1 MRINFFQTSLL
12 VACLG
17 MAAALHADNKIYL
30 LYDASCMNKH
40 ESWFTRNGVQTAGD
54 APLVQY
60 ALQSNDDNKVFLEMS
75 AERPGKLE
83 NAPKNIKK
91 CSEMRWDEA
100 LIREINQG
108 KTDVFL
114 VWPNTKG
121 YASAAVATAAIM
133 TMQGSILHYS
143 DRDFNFSI
151 DTKAP
156 FQADNLADRESDY
169 LVMKKDY
176 FEREC
181 EPIYVLHR
189 EAKKTCETATD
200 FEFSPK
206 FGIIQENTGRNASE
220 MAENQLNLYLVN
232 GESFIDA
239 LKKSCSAGAKSTYSM
254 NAPVIYSTGTT
265 SYSAAEMANLP
276 VSEIVIM
283 GQESTTTAQ
292 SVAVSQ
298 PVTYNQIDE
307 TRDKEMSAGGGY
319 RRTTFAQPTTETASI
334 SANSV
339 CANPEK
345 PGFHLVQRGD
355 NLYRIARQY
364 GLSVA
369 NLKGM
374 NGMKSDEISACAYLA
389 IDGQTPISAP
399 KPAELSVSSTVSP
412 RKVSQSTAVSKPLV
426 AGGGVKTTAAAASI
440 PKKSTA
446 QIVVSSTDFHV
457 IQSGENLTLLGEAYN
472 MTATDIAKLNGIDR
486 NTILYPGQKLR
497 MRGQK
502 MASEAPKAVEYSTPK
517 PTGATFVTGGNCY
530 HSVLE
535 GDNLSKIARFYGYT
549 LERVMRINNF
559 SDEKMMLQ
567 VGQKILVN
575 DCECNNENAPKT
587 TSAEPRAVQT
597 SLETA
602 VAPVV
607 YDYASTTIQP
617 ASVRY
622 IHRVSDGETQFSIS
636 KKYEM
641 TVERLREI
649 NNLETGGQL
658 VPGQSVIVE

>member
-1 MRINFFQTSLL
+1 
-12 VACLG
+12 
-17 MAAALHADNKIYL
+17 
-30 LYDASCMNKH
+30 
-40 ESWFTRNGVQTAGD
+40 
-54 APLVQY
+54 VQY
-60 ALQSNDDNKVFLEMS
+60 ALQTNDDNKVFLEMS
-75 AERPGKLE
+75 DERPTKLE

-91 CSEMRWDEA
+91 CSDLRWNEE
-100 LIREINQG
+100 LIREINKG
-108 KTDVFL
+108 KTDIYL
-114 VWPNTKG
+114 VWPTKTG
-121 YASAAVATAAIM
+121 YSSATVATAALM
-133 TMQGSILHYS
+133 SMQGSILNWS

-206 FGIIQENTGRNASE
+206 FGIIQENTGKTASE

-232 GESFIDA
+232 GEPFIDA
-239 LKKSCSAGAKSTYSM
+239 LKKSCSTGYQSAYAMSS
-254 NAPVIYSTGTT
+254 PVTYSTGTT
-265 SYSAAEMANLP
+265 TYSASEMANLP
-276 VSEIVIM
+276 VSEIVIL
-283 GQESTTTAQ
+283 GQESTSTAQ
-292 SVAVSQ
+292 SVVVSQ

-319 RRTTFAQPTTETASI
+319 RRTNFAEPTAVST
-334 SANSV
+334 SATTTST
-339 CANPEK
+339 CSNPEK
-345 PGFHLVQRGD
+345 QGYHLVQRGD

-369 NLKGM
+369 NLKSM
-374 NGMKSDEISACAYLA
+374 NGMKSDEISACSYLA
-389 IDGQTPISAP
+389 IDGQTSISAP
-399 KPAELSVSSTVSP
+399 KPAEFSTPISVSAKKMTQP
-412 RKVSQSTAVSKPLV
+412 IAATPKALV
-426 AGGGVKTTAAAASI
+426 AGGGVKTMATAPPA
-440 PKKSTA
+440 PKKSA
-446 QIVVSSTDFHV
+446 SQVVVSSTDFHL

-472 MTATDIAKLNGIDR
+472 MTASDIAKLNGIDR

-497 MRGQK
+497 IRGQK
-502 MASEAPKAVEYSTPK
+502 TATDAPKAVEYSTPK
-517 PTGATFVTGGNCY
+517 PVGATYVAAGNCY

-535 GDNLSKIARFYGYT
+535 GDNLSKIARLYGYT

-575 DCECNNENAPKT
+575 DCECNHSNATQPTTST
-587 TSAEPRAVQT
+587 TSAAPRAVQT
-597 SLETA
+597 SLET

-607 YDYASTTIQP
+607 YDYTSTTVQP

-622 IHRVSDGETQFSIS
+622 IHRVIDGETQFSIS
-636 KKYEM
+636 KKYDM
-641 TVERLREI
+641 NVERLREI